1 MDPEELVT
9 AMEKDRAIEE
19 AALYLGKK
27 VIVLFWRFWPLV
39 SDWGGFFFKLKVAL
53 ALSVWSLFSI

>member
-39 SDWGGFFFKLKVAL
+39 SDWGGFFFLIE
-53 ALSVWSLFSI
+53 SGSRT